1 MTFLSRP
8 RTTPWRGGN
17 QASPLAAWRSAADLV
32 WARWERVREAGREQR
47 ESAFRAY
54 LDALDAEAAA
64 AEALAYNH
72 MHNAG

>member
-1 MTFLSRP
+1 
-8 RTTPWRGGN
+8 
-17 QASPLAAWRSAADLV
+17 V

-72 MHNAG
+72 MQNAG